1 MLEWETQWKLSIS
14 HRLFISYSLKFCEL
28 ICYKCR
34 LYIAKVAKNM
44 AENNHHYHNFPSG
57 LHPQTTERLIQ
68 HIDLLSSPFI
78 HYMKVVG

>member
-1 MLEWETQWKLSIS
+1 MLEWETQWKLSIP

-44 AENNHHYHNFPSG
+44 GENNHHYHNFPSG
-57 LHPQTTERLIQ
+57 LHPQTTDRLIDQ
-68 HIDLLSSPFI
+68 SQYNI
-78 HYMKVVG
+78 